1 MKVEGKGRLR
11 WLGNGTTREAY
22 GTPHST
28 VMSDPIYALTYTLLP
43 YLLSTRQD
51 PPSGRLC
58 PLLVGRAHPKRRM
71 GRWKRHGIVKISRRF
86 HADFTQSPECHLKA
100 PVLQSIWAATARLL
114 SSRSW
119 VRITQGAL
127 PETAA
132 KPGNQSV
139 RARDPTERTFEPKQ
153 PETPISRHLL
163 PGSEMGI
170 HQLGYCGA
178 PDCALPGRGRRGG

>member
-1 MKVEGKGRLR
+1 MQMPGLKQL
-11 WLGNGTTREAY
+11 
-22 GTPHST
+22 
-28 VMSDPIYALTYTLLP
+28 
-43 YLLSTRQD
+43 
-51 PPSGRLC
+51 
-58 PLLVGRAHPKRRM
+58 
-71 GRWKRHGIVKISRRF
+71 GRWHWRRIPACISYRRVPRRDE
-86 HADFTQSPECHLKA
+86 APGSRSDGGPRESPPVNCSHFCSHLA
-100 PVLQSIWAATARLL
+100 GFPFNNPVAAGLCWPSTESLL

-132 KPGNQSV
+132 KLGNQSV